1 MPYTNHCTNW
11 DFDEEGQTE
20 MYIYYLNFIC
30 IILQLNRP
38 IVSYREAIE
47 MLGGCNPMVRIE

>member
-1 MPYTNHCTNW
+1 M
-11 DFDEEGQTE
+11 
-20 MYIYYLNFIC
+20 YYLNFIC